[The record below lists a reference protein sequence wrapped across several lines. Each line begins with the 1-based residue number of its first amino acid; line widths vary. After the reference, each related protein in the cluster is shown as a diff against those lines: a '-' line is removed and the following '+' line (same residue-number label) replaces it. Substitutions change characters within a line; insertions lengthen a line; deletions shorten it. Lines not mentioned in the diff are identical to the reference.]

1 MAIEI
6 GRTPEDFKKAFL
18 DPVSDSYCLA
28 KWYEATMWLYIGHTA
43 SCHHNPTHKI
53 DLDPKAPGSLHN
65 TPIKIHERNKMRK
78 GEKPEGCRY
87 CWNAEDMGVVSD
99 RVYKSQ
105 GYDTKLIATSRKTD
119 HPIPQK
125 LEIAFDRT
133 CNLACAYCEPKFSTT
148 WANDIKK
155 HGSYELI
162 TCLLYTSPS
171 PRD

>member
-148 WANDIKK
+148 WANAV
-155 HGSYELI
+155 SYTHLTLPTKRI
-162 TCLLYTSPS
+162 V
-171 PRD
+171 

>member
-125 LEIAFDRT
+125 L
-133 CNLACAYCEPKFSTT
+133 
-148 WANDIKK
+148 
-155 HGSYELI
+155 
-162 TCLLYTSPS
+162 
-171 PRD
+171 

>member
-1 MAIEI
+1 MAIES
-6 GRTPEDFKKAFL
+6 GKTPEDFKKEFL
-18 DPVSDSYCLA
+18 DPVSDSYCMA

-105 GYDTKLIATSRKTD
+105 GYDTKLIATSGLSGSGAGVACPAR
-119 HPIPQK
+119 IPKKMK
-125 LEIAFDRT
+125 LNNI
-133 CNLACAYCEPKFSTT
+133 
-148 WANDIKK
+148 
-155 HGSYELI
+155 LI
-162 TCLLYTSPS
+162 ILFFHY
-171 PRD
+171 